1 MVTISERATSRRST
15 MSESPSVD
23 LEYVIDGTF
32 DDFQVKGLM
41 LSTAPT
47 SYDGLPLN
55 SITIKPMERPDLWE
69 ATASYAKKDKDGE
82 DDADPEDKLAFS
94 FDTGGGSMKITQALE
109 QTAFQ
114 TADAAFGAAA
124 APPDFGRAIN
134 VSSNNEVDGV
144 DIVIPKLSW
153 QETHTF
159 PSSAITTDWGRDL
172 ARNTGKTNED
182 SFRGFDPGEVLFL
195 GASGNYSDRHVAVTY
210 KFEASENMEDQN
222 VGGIIVDEKRGHD
235 YLWCHYFEKEDPDAK
250 ELVPN
255 VGAIYVAKV
264 YESFS
269 FSALGI
275 EKSSMDKKD
284 DAVDR
289 DRPGFGG
296 GGDEGGSDPED
307 PDFG

>member
-1 MVTISERATSRRST
+1 MVTISERNTSRKST

-23 LEYVIDGTF
+23 LDYVIDGTS

-41 LSTAPT
+41 LSTAPS

-55 SITIKPMERPDLWE
+55 SISIQPMDRPDLWE
-69 ATASYAKKDKDGE
+69 ATATYSKRDKDGE
-82 DDADPEDKLAFS
+82 DDADPEEKLAYA
-94 FDTGGGSMKITQALE
+94 FDTSGGSMKITQALE
-109 QTAFQ
+109 QTSYQ
-114 TADAAFGAAA
+114 TADADFGIGA
-124 APPDFGRAIN
+124 APPDFGLAIN

-159 PSSAITTDWGRDL
+159 PASSITTDWVRDL
-172 ARNTGKTNED
+172 ARNTGKTND
-182 SFRGFDPGEVLFL
+182 DDFRGFDPGEVLFL
-195 GASGNYSDRHVAVTY
+195 GASGTYSDKHVAVTY

-222 VGGIIVDEKRGHD
+222 VGGITVDEKRGYD
-235 YLWCHYFEKEDPDAK
+235 YLWCYYFEKEDEDAK
-250 ELVPN
+250 ELVPS
-255 VGAIYVAKV
+255 VGAVYVCKV

-275 EKSSMDKKD
+275 AKSSMEKKD
-284 DAVDR
+284 DAEDR

-296 GGDEGGSDPED
+296 GGEDVED

>member
-1 MVTISERATSRRST
+1 MAISISERATSRRST

-23 LEYVIDGTF
+23 LEFVIDGTF

-41 LSTAPT
+41 LSTAPS
-47 SYDGLPLN
+47 SYDGLPLT
-55 SITIKPMERPDLWE
+55 SISIQPMDRPDLWE
-69 ATASYAKKDKDGE
+69 ATATYAKRDKDGE
-82 DDADPEDKLAFS
+82 DDADPEEKLAYA
-94 FDTGGGSMKITQALE
+94 FDTSGGSTKITQALA
-109 QTAFQ
+109 QTRYDSGDENIGQ
-114 TADAAFGAAA
+114 
-124 APPDFGRAIN
+124 APNFNGAIN

-159 PSSAITTDWGRDL
+159 PASSITTDWVRDL

-195 GASGNYSDRHVAVTY
+195 GASGTYSDKHVAVTY
-210 KFEASENMEDQN
+210 KFEAAENMED
-222 VGGIIVDEKRGHD
+222 VDIGLNITVEEKRGHD
-235 YLWCHYFEKEDPDAK
+235 YLWCYYFEKEDPDAK
-250 ELVPN
+250 ELVPS
-255 VGAIYVAKV
+255 VGAVYVVKV
-264 YESFS
+264 YESFN

-275 EKSSMDKKD
+275 AKSSMDKKD

-296 GGDEGGSDPED
+296 GGDEGGDDPED

>member
-159 PSSAITTDWGRDL
+159 PSSAITTDWVRDL

-182 SFRGFDPGEVLFL
+182 SFRGFAPGEVLFL

-222 VGGIIVDEKRGHD
+222 VGGLIVDEKRGHD